1 MAAAQRHEAMA
12 QEQAHARMLQYHE
25 REKEELA
32 ALENLQVT
40 VHPSLSIPVPV
51 PLARSLAITMP

>member
-1 MAAAQRHEAMA
+1 MA

-40 VHPSLSIPVPV
+40 PYLGPYLGPS
-51 PLARSLAITMP
+51 